1 MKVLISLEPC
11 SAFQILDQWWKRQ
24 LQSWKGKAV
33 FLHHSLPLHTP
44 LSSHLITPPS
54 SSPSLSYSINS
65 IFLIIITLHHIT
77 DIQFNVLSYDNTIL
91 LVLVLIIATL
101 EEHYFTQIDG
111 FFPLPSSIRF
121 LLTLSLLSLTLIPNT
136 DSIFSSSSPIL

>member
-1 MKVLISLEPC
+1 MHLRYLISGGKGNCKAGKEKLSFCTTPC
-11 SAFQILDQWWKRQ
+11 
-24 LQSWKGKAV
+24 
-33 FLHHSLPLHTP
+33 HCTP
-44 LSSHLITPPS
+44 LSHLIS
-54 SSPSLSYSINS
+54 SLLHHLPYSINS
-65 IFLIIITLHHIT
+65 ISLIIITPHHIT